1 VTTLLRL
8 YLFFKKIRCLAF
20 LASLP
25 HFATFWCLFFFLFK
39 YVTASCSLL
48 VSFRCFPLRHVIK
61 FIDGLLFQ
69 FQTKTEFQETVTA
82 FIEISSIWS
91 LGLLFISVF
100 DWLIFLWFAGQPALS
115 ILTCIRSRFFVFR
128 PRRRFPHRSHLPSLF
143 LLFLCEYN
151 KLSELQMFVS
161 ELLAPIFAL
170 VSGLGAAGTYGSPIG
185 ERSRF
190 F

>member
-1 VTTLLRL
+1 MSGIFNFLTSLCDFLMS
-8 YLFFKKIRCLAF
+8 FFY
-20 LASLP
+20 
-25 HFATFWCLFFFLFK
+25 LFK

-115 ILTCIRSRFFVFR
+115 ILTCIRSRFLFSARGVTFR
-128 PRRRFPHRSHLPSLF
+128 TVLIC
-143 LLFLCEYN
+143 LLFFSCFCVSITNSRNCKCSFQNYRL
-151 KLSELQMFVS
+151 LS
-161 ELLAPIFAL
+161 LLL
-170 VSGLGAAGTYGSPIG
+170 
-185 ERSRF
+185 
-190 F
+190 